1 VSILFL
7 HGLFIW
13 QNTFQ
18 RVVAILVGGVVLVMT
33 YLMVRKGTFARCLVI
48 EVRQDPAMTKQS
60 SGMFRV
66 TDCGR
71 AATQARV
78 CLGYPEGE
86 RVYQATSGSIPEFGD
101 LRSAKFH
108 VPGTK
113 AQELMVWVHRVTP
126 EGQSENLPALL
137 KVSSGTEIHEFQLNG
152 ASKQFVL
159 PLRESGKKENRPSAG
174 ETGQL
179 EVEVQLVANR
189 GEAGQ
194 SGQSGQTVQQGQG

>member
-33 YLMVRKGTFARCLVI
+33 YLMVRKGAFARRLVI
-48 EVRQDPAMTKQS
+48 EIWQDAAKEGT
-60 SGMFRV
+60 GTFTV
-66 TDCGR
+66 TDCGQR
-71 AATQARV
+71 AAQARV
-78 CLGYPEGE
+78 ELGYADGG
-86 RVYQATSGSIPEFGD
+86 RVYQAAGAIPEFSE
-101 LRSAKFH
+101 LCFAKFH
-108 VPGTK
+108 LSGTK

-137 KVSSGTEIHEFQLNG
+137 KVSSGTEIHEFQVDG

-159 PLRESGKKENRPSAG
+159 PLRESGKKENTGSAG